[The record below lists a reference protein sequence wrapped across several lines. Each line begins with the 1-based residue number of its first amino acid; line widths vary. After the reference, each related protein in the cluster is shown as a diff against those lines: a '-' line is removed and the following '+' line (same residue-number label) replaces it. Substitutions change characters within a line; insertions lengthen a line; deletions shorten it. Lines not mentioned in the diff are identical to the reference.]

1 MMQIKPMASRP
12 GREATA
18 GDTRVTV
25 VEAEGKL
32 VAIVKDRLR
41 GTVRITLGTLQPP
54 PRRACCD

>member
-1 MMQIKPMASRP
+1 MMQSQPMVSRS
-12 GREATA
+12 GRKVMA

-25 VEAEGKL
+25 VETEGKL

-54 PRRACCD
+54 PRRSCCD